1 MKKLIFIFSFFIL
14 LTSKGYGQFWPFTPM
29 VRYGNVVYYELEH
42 QKTIN
47 LTKPNTFFD
56 KDIEERFFDILTDKD
71 SIGLKINN
79 EVVYFKQKN
88 RKEPRDQ
95 KMIPFFY
102 TRRFLRNEEA
112 KIKYL
117 EIKEVRDNVILAE
130 ATIKYKSKN
139 LGRQKQLVEINIEDI
154 EGVFIGPGENQRTA
168 AYILS
173 WAGGLG
179 AGIYSFSR

>member
-1 MKKLIFIFSFFIL
+1 MKKIIFISSFLIL
-14 LTSKGYGQFWPFTPM
+14 LISKGYGQIWPITPM
-29 VRYGNVVYYELEH
+29 VRYGNVIYYELEN
-42 QKTIN
+42 QKPIN
-47 LTKPNTFFD
+47 LTKPHTIFD
-56 KDIEERFFDILTDKD
+56 KDLENRFFDIITDKD

-79 EVVYFKQKN
+79 EVVYFEQKS

-95 KMIPFFY
+95 KVIPLFY

-139 LGRQKQLVEINIEDI
+139 LGRQKQLVEINMADLD
-154 EGVFIGPGENQRTA
+154 GVFIGPGENQRTA
-168 AYILS
+168 TFI
-173 WAGGLG
+173 
-179 AGIYSFSR
+179 